1 MNINQEGKNYDFP
14 ETEGLQEVFSD
25 ISREFLDPVYSLEKL
40 EEKYHTFYY
49 HKGGI

>member
-25 ISREFLDPVYSLEKL
+25 ISREFLDPQERNK
-40 EEKYHTFYY
+40 
-49 HKGGI
+49 